1 MRHLT
6 DGPKQDKFYEI
17 EPQDIVIFIT
27 QKKKR
32 SNTSNFLWFSLIVDS
47 SRILRLI
54 ACAVRDHVQ
63 IR

>member
-27 QKKKR
+27 QKKKKGQ
-32 SNTSNFLWFSLIVDS
+32 
-47 SRILRLI
+47 ILAI
-54 ACAVRDHVQ
+54 SYGSA
-63 IR
+63 